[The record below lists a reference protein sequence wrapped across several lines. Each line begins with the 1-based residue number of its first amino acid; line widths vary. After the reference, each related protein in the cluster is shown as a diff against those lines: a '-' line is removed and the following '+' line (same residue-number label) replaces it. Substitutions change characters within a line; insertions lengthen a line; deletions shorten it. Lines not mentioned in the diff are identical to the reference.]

1 MRAVQYSSYGGPE
14 VLGLVEL
21 PEPQAGPGQV
31 RIRVQAAGVNP
42 YDVKLRSGGFA
53 GGRPLARP
61 VVPGLEAAGIVD
73 QLGAGVTGTAPGDA
87 VFGFTIGGA
96 CADYALLQA
105 WAPQPGGDFSPAMA
119 AGLPVVAETAT
130 RVVDLLG
137 VAGTDRVLV
146 HGAAGGV
153 GQGIVQLAVLRGAQ
167 VVGTASPANHELL
180 ASLGALATGY
190 GPGMVER
197 VGRLLPDGPTL
208 VADAA
213 GSQLEDLLALAPS
226 PQAIVTIANFSAAQ
240 RGVRVTSERGD
251 AAAALALV
259 GGLAA
264 AGRFRVHVS
273 HTFDLAEAAAA
284 HRLSESRGAGGKIV
298 LLA

>member
-14 VLGLVEL
+14 VLGIVEL

-105 WAPQPGGDFSPAMA
+105 WAPQPGGAFSPAMA
-119 AGLPVVAETAT
+119 DSV
-130 RVVDLLG
+130 
-137 VAGTDRVLV
+137 
-146 HGAAGGV
+146 
-153 GQGIVQLAVLRGAQ
+153 
-167 VVGTASPANHELL
+167 SP
-180 ASLGALATGY
+180 
-190 GPGMVER
+190 R
-197 VGRLLPDGPTL
+197 
-208 VADAA
+208 
-213 GSQLEDLLALAPS
+213 
-226 PQAIVTIANFSAAQ
+226 
-240 RGVRVTSERGD
+240 
-251 AAAALALV
+251 
-259 GGLAA
+259 
-264 AGRFRVHVS
+264 
-273 HTFDLAEAAAA
+273 
-284 HRLSESRGAGGKIV
+284 
-298 LLA
+298 